1 MKKVLRGVLHFIF
14 FASVIFLIFYCWSG
28 LVEYL
33 QGTSAQPYSAILQVS
48 PFGVLAILA
57 MVVVAGTVIT
67 WKKLE

>member
-1 MKKVLRGVLHFIF
+1 MKKALTVILHFVF
-14 FASVIFLIFYCWSG
+14 LGSGGFLIFYCWAFS
-28 LVEYL
+28 VEYL